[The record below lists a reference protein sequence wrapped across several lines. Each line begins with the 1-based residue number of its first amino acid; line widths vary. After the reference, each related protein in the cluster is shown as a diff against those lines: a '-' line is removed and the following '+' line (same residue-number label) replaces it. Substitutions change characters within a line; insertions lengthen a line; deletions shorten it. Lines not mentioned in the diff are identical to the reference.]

1 LPSLFFSESSVVFY
15 QFLERHRPVP
25 TDHAS
30 AVISL
35 IQGSHIL
42 IGSIPE
48 GMDVSVDMIRPSDG
62 VLPLCHRI
70 MAEDDLLI
78 LQSYLLDLIDG
89 FKVLMV
95 IHIFQEGMVMVTDNQ
110 MEMPGK
116 PREIVGSVMR
126 LIVGD
131 EISHNKD
138 VILRL
143 DCLLPVKNQGLIHIL
158 DILKRTVVDKEIMLI
173 SEMEITREKNHTQ
186 RLYHESRKNKG
197 EMLVAQKG

>member
-1 LPSLFFSESSVVFY
+1 MCSEPSVVFHE
-15 QFLERHRPVP
+15 FLKRHWFIP

-30 AVISL
+30 TVISL

-42 IGSIPE
+42 IRSIPE

-62 VLPLCHRI
+62 ILPLCHGI

-78 LQSYLLDLIDG
+78 LQSYLPDLIDG

-95 IHIFQEGMVMVTDNQ
+95 IRILQEGMVMVTDYQ

-116 PREIVGSVMR
+116 PGEIVGSVMR
-126 LIVGD
+126 PVVGD

-138 VILRL
+138 VILSL
-143 DCLLPVKNQGLIHIL
+143 DCLLPIKDQRLIHIL
-158 DILKRTVVDKEIMLI
+158 DILKRTIVDKEIMLV
-173 SEMEITREKNHTQ
+173 SEMEITGEICHAY
-186 RLYHESRKNKG
+186 RL
-197 EMLVAQKG
+197 

>member
-1 LPSLFFSESSVVFY
+1 LSTAYSFLNLSVVFY

-25 TDHAS
+25 ADHAS

-95 IHIFQEGMVMVTDNQ
+95 IRIFQEGMVMVTDNQ

-126 LIVGD
+126 PVVGD

-143 DCLLPVKNQGLIHIL
+143 DCLLPVKDQGLIHIL
-158 DILKRTVVDKEIMLI
+158 DILKRTVVDKEIMLV
-173 SEMEITREKNHTQ
+173 SEMEITGEISHT
-186 RLYHESRKNKG
+186 RKI
-197 EMLVAQKG
+197 VT